1 MLMQKH
7 ILCVKHQDWFG
18 ALDMKDPYFYVL
30 ILPWHRPFLWFAFEG
45 QAYQYKVL
53 PFGLHISPCVF
64 TEVAEA
70 AVASW
75 QQLWGHCMQQACS
88 LDRGQ
93 GDGTS
98 TAWSCWLCWWTSRGF
113 AIDSNKHVL
122 VRTDNTA
129 MVAYIIF
136 QRGMHSCHMLQLVSH
151 LLKSLWAIHIPGDL
165 NRPAKHASM
174 TGCALWRVETLYP
187 GSPADMESVQ
197 QRTGRSVCF
206 AGALPIALCGTPWL
220 ELCPVWMPWHT
231 AGPRVCSNMHFTQ
244 WVWSHIH
251 CARSERH
258 QILMVAAYWPTWTW
272 FSELMLLSAALPWWI
287 PLRKDLHFQGKGT
300 IWYPLEHIMTLWMG
314 SP

>member
-7 ILCVKHQDWFG
+7 ILCIKYQDWFG
-18 ALDMKDPYFYVL
+18 ALDMKDAYFYVS
-30 ILPWHRPFLWFAFEG
+30 ILPWHRPFLWFSFEG

-53 PFGLHISPCVF
+53 PFRLHISPCVF

-75 QQLWGHCMQQACS
+75 HALLS
-88 LDRGQ
+88 
-93 GDGTS
+93 
-98 TAWSCWLCWWTSRGF
+98 
-113 AIDSNKHVL
+113 HV
-122 VRTDNTA
+122 A
-129 MVAYIIF
+129 
-136 QRGMHSCHMLQLVSH
+136 LVSH
-151 LLKSLWAIHIPGDL
+151 LLKSLWAIHISGDL
-165 NRPAKHASM
+165 NRPAKHAFM

-206 AGALPIALCGTPWL
+206 AGALPIALFGTPWL
-220 ELCPVWMPWHT
+220 ELCSVWMPWHT

-258 QILMVAAYWPTWTW
+258 QILMVAAYWLTWTW

-287 PLRKDLHFQGKGT
+287 PLRKDLLFKGQGT
-300 IWYPLEHIMTLWMG
+300 IWYPLEHIMTLNGKSLKKHDHSIRFLWG
-314 SP
+314 ARRLNPQRLHIFLLVTSLWSYRPCRELPLSH